1 MSAVSFAPEA
11 EGARTSAPARRTP
24 RVLVLVA
31 CHNGAPW
38 VGEQLESILA
48 QQDIDLMVAVRDD
61 GSSDATAGE
70 IARFRDDA
78 RVRLCAGRAPT
89 GSGAQNFLTLIR
101 DNPADG
107 HEFIAFADQDDL
119 WHRDKLARA
128 CRMLTD
134 DGIACGYSSATV
146 AIWPSGRTAVLTRS
160 TRSTPADF
168 LFEGA
173 GQGCTYVLRADFYAR
188 LRAFVSGNRRLTEDV
203 LYHDWMVYA
212 LARSWGLRW
221 LFDRSPSMLY
231 RQHGQNDTGARGTW
245 AGVAKRLDRI
255 RRGWYRDQLAAIASI
270 CLVAAPTNPVVM
282 SWTGLFLARQ
292 DWLRRVRIAL
302 FCLRG
307 VRRRRP
313 DNLAMAAAAM
323 AGWI

>member
-1 MSAVSFAPEA
+1 
-11 EGARTSAPARRTP
+11 
-24 RVLVLVA
+24 VLVA
-31 CHNGAPW
+31 CYNGAPW
-38 VGEQLESILA
+38 VGQQLGSILG
-48 QQDIDLMVAVRDD
+48 QQSVELMVAVRDD

-70 IARFRDDA
+70 VARFRDDE
-78 RVRLCAGRAPT
+78 RVRFCAGGAPT

-107 HEFIAFADQDDL
+107 HDFIAFADQDDI
-119 WHRDKLARA
+119 WYEDKLARA

-134 DGIACGYSSATV
+134 NGSACGYSSATV
-146 AIWPSGRTAVLTRS
+146 ATWPNGRTAVLTRS
-160 TRSTPADF
+160 ARSTPADF

-188 LRAFVSGNRRLTEDV
+188 LRAFVTAHRRLTDGV

-212 LARSWGLRW
+212 LARSWGLCW

-231 RQHGQNDTGARGTW
+231 RQHEQNDTGARSTW
-245 AGVAKRLDRI
+245 AGVMRRLDRI
-255 RRGWYRDQLAAIASI
+255 RCGWYRDQLAAIASI
-270 CLVAAPTNPVVM
+270 CLVASPNNPMVR
-282 SWTGLFLARQ
+282 SWTGLFLARK
-292 DWLRRVRIAL
+292 DWRRRVRVAL

-307 VRRRRP
+307 VRRRRA
-313 DNLAMAAAAM
+313 DNLAIAAAAI